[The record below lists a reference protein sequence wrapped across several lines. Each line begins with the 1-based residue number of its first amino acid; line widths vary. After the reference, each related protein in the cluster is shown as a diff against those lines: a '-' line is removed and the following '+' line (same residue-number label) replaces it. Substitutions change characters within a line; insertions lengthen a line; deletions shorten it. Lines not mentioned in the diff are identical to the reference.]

1 MKKKNYFSGFS
12 ARIAFAIIAL
22 TGAMLTG
29 CYKDDGLDVN
39 SQIGDIV
46 LPDATYTISGM
57 VVDAETFAPIN
68 GAIITGGITTTS
80 VYGGFTA
87 SVSRPETYTLFV
99 TAKNYDPITTA
110 VVVEEVN
117 PGQSA
122 VYSTYIAMQPNM
134 TGTYDLDLIVY
145 NNSGSIIPATGYT
158 ATVTAVGSST
168 ILSTTGLEGGK
179 TYLVQIVAEGYVDTY
194 VTLELPAIRF
204 DKQNVQKVVPVTLN
218 SVPSGDVQIFGQIN
232 INGNHFYA
240 SAIKL
245 YDASNKLIGI
255 QEGYTYSFLVS
266 EDLFTASATRTA
278 SKTATFTFEITAAGI
293 TFEVKKTYS
302 VTGESESVVVSD
314 IEIKVNTTVGSAVS
328 TTYGNEVT
336 ETPNYT
342 NSSDVAVE
350 YSFNYT
356 SYEGSAVSTASDYAA
371 ALEKLNITSTNPFY
385 QPVLVALNVVNATGI
400 TAGASKTSSI
410 EVAAAS
416 ILETFTYIAT
426 ASEVTST
433 IDSVTADGEAIT
445 TLAGL
450 NGAKSVIDTAT
461 GLIEIKNTGIYPIS
475 HDHGH
480 GHGHGSGNAGGGIID
495 PE

>member
-1 MKKKNYFSGFS
+1 MS
-12 ARIAFAIIAL
+12 
-22 TGAMLTG
+22 
-29 CYKDDGLDVN
+29 
-39 SQIGDIV
+39 
-46 LPDATYTISGM
+46 
-57 VVDAETFAPIN
+57 
-68 GAIITGGITTTS
+68 
-80 VYGGFTA
+80 
-87 SVSRPETYTLFV
+87 
-99 TAKNYDPITTA
+99 
-110 VVVEEVN
+110 
-117 PGQSA
+117 
-122 VYSTYIAMQPNM
+122 
-134 TGTYDLDLIVY
+134 
-145 NNSGSIIPATGYT
+145 
-158 ATVTAVGSST
+158 
-168 ILSTTGLEGGK
+168 
-179 TYLVQIVAEGYVDTY
+179 
-194 VTLELPAIRF
+194 
-204 DKQNVQKVVPVTLN
+204 
-218 SVPSGDVQIFGQIN
+218 
-232 INGNHFYA
+232 
-240 SAIKL
+240 
-245 YDASNKLIGI
+245 
-255 QEGYTYSFLVS
+255 
-266 EDLFTASATRTA
+266 TASATRTA
-278 SKTATFTFEITAAGI
+278 TKTATFTFEITAAGI

-426 ASEVTST
+426 ASEVTIT